1 MIYISPF
8 MAKLAQTTE
17 NTYLVTWTVEPG
29 EDGKRLD
36 LYLKSKYSRLSRESL
51 KRGIQGGMVMINR
64 EKAKPAR
71 LLRLQDQVSVLTVK
85 KNEPEVDFNYE
96 ILYEDQ
102 SLLLI
107 NKPGNLPVH
116 PSGRYFFNTL
126 LTQLRVKNKNELD
139 QSKNFHVIHRI
150 DRETSGVI
158 VLAKTEKAAAHLVEQ
173 FANRETKKEYLAI
186 VKGVMPEDR
195 YVINAPL
202 ARDPHAEIRL
212 KMHVVQ
218 LGADGNPLF
227 LPQAAIMPAS
237 TIVEVEE
244 RLEGF
249 TLLRCKPHTGR
260 QHQIRVHLEHMGYPI
275 VGDKLYGT
283 SSDVFLRNI
292 REALSI
298 EVRPGLSLSR
308 HALHAH
314 RLSFRHPDTN
324 EMMVFHAPL
333 PKELLYF
340 LNKVR

>member
-1 MIYISPF
+1 MLMIYISPF

-150 DRETSGVI
+150 
-158 VLAKTEKAAAHLVEQ
+158 
-173 FANRETKKEYLAI
+173 
-186 VKGVMPEDR
+186 
-195 YVINAPL
+195 
-202 ARDPHAEIRL
+202 
-212 KMHVVQ
+212 
-218 LGADGNPLF
+218 
-227 LPQAAIMPAS
+227 
-237 TIVEVEE
+237 
-244 RLEGF
+244 
-249 TLLRCKPHTGR
+249 
-260 QHQIRVHLEHMGYPI
+260 
-275 VGDKLYGT
+275 
-283 SSDVFLRNI
+283 
-292 REALSI
+292 
-298 EVRPGLSLSR
+298 
-308 HALHAH
+308 
-314 RLSFRHPDTN
+314 
-324 EMMVFHAPL
+324 
-333 PKELLYF
+333 
-340 LNKVR
+340 